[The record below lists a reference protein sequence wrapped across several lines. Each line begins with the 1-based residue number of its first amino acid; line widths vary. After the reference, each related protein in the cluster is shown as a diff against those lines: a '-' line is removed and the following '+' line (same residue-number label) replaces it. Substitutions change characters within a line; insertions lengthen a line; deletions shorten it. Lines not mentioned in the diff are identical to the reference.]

1 MASRFEKFSE
11 RARRV
16 LTIAQ
21 EEARNLNHSYIGTE
35 HILLGLVREEEG
47 VAARVL
53 TNLGIGLGKVRSAV
67 EFIIGRGE
75 KPGTGETGLT
85 PRAKKVIELAI
96 DEARQLGHNYIG
108 TEHLL
113 LGLLRE
119 GEGVASSVLDSF
131 GITLER
137 ARAETA
143 HILTQGA
150 PKARLSRSTSRTP
163 ALDQLG
169 IDLTA
174 AARAGKLDPV
184 IGRYKEIERLIQIL
198 SRRTKNNPALIG
210 EPGVGKTAIVEGLAH
225 RIVAGDVPETLEDRR
240 LLALDMGSL
249 VAGTKY
255 RGEFEERLKKIIDE
269 IKTAANCVLFIDEF
283 HTMVGAGA
291 AEGAVDAANILKPSL
306 ARGELQ
312 CIGATT
318 LDDYRKYVERD
329 AALERRFQP
338 VLVEEPSVD
347 ETLEILRGIKERYEE
362 HHHLTITDEAL
373 SSAAS
378 LAARYIPDRFLPDKA
393 IDLVDEA
400 ASRVRIKHRT
410 MPITLKEAKQL
421 GDNIRKDK
429 DAALAT
435 QQYDYAAELRQREQ
449 QIEEKIRSLEEEWRS
464 EQEQEQPEVVAEDI
478 AEVVSMWTGVPIVQ
492 LAGDETSRLLNME
505 EVVHRRIIGQDEA
518 IVTIAKAI
526 RRARAGLKD
535 PRRPIGNFIFLGPT
549 GVGKTELA
557 RALSEFMFGSED
569 TLIRIDMSEFMEK
582 FAVSRLVGAPP
593 GYVGYDE
600 GGQLTEAVRRKSYSC
615 ILLDEIEKA
624 HPDVFNLLL
633 QIFDDGHLTDAKG
646 RRVDFRNS
654 IIIMTSNIGAEL
666 IRKGT
671 TIGFASRS
679 DEVKTREQSY
689 ERMKENL
696 LNELKKAFR
705 PEFLNRVDGVVVFH
719 ALTKEQIRSIVDLML
734 ANVSQQLK
742 EKEIMLEVTD
752 AAKDFLGEK
761 GYDEVFG
768 ARPLRRVIQ
777 DMIED
782 KLSEAV
788 LRDEF
793 KVFNRVYETR
803 VTIKKPE
810 VLSGVSKA
818 IQELPD
824 IINIESSGDSL
835 TVYSTNVVKYDVEK
849 IAKDQVKEVVK
860 GETEGRLRDKEATEP
875 RITENTYISYVV
887 IDMKD
892 NEIVIESKDSFALPD
907 LAVGAA
913 TV

>member
-35 HILLGLVREEEG
+35 HILLGLVREEDG

-75 KPGTGETGLT
+75 KPGSGETGLT

-96 DEARQLGHNYIG
+96 DEARQMGHNYIG

-137 ARAETA
+137 ARAEVA
-143 HILTQGA
+143 HILTQGT
-150 PKARLSRSTSRTP
+150 PKTRLTRSTSRTP

-169 IDLTA
+169 IDLTE
-174 AARAGKLDPV
+174 AARKGKLDPI
-184 IGRYKEIERLIQIL
+184 IGRHKEIERVIQIL

-210 EPGVGKTAIVEGLAH
+210 EPGVGKTAIVEGLAQH
-225 RIVAGDVPETLEDRR
+225 IVAGDVPETLENKR
-240 LLALDMGSL
+240 LISLDMGSL

-269 IKTAANCVLFIDEF
+269 IKTAGNCVIFIDEF

-318 LDDYRKYVERD
+318 LDDFRKYVERD

-347 ETLEILRGIKERYEE
+347 ETMAILKGIRERYEE
-362 HHHLTITDEAL
+362 HHHLKISDEAL
-373 SSAAS
+373 SAAAT
-378 LAARYIPDRFLPDKA
+378 LASRYIPDRFLPDKA

-400 ASRVRIKHRT
+400 ASRVRIRHST
-410 MPITLKEAKQL
+410 VPISLKQIREQL
-421 GDNIRKDK
+421 DSVRKDK

-435 QQYDYAAELRQREQ
+435 QQYDYAGELREREVQ
-449 QIEEKIRSLEEEWRS
+449 LEEKGKQTEAEWRS
-464 EQEQEQPEVVAEDI
+464 EQGQEDVVVKKEDI
-478 AEVVSMWTGVPIVQ
+478 AEVVSMWIGVPVVQ
-492 LAGDETSRLLNME
+492 LADDETSRLLNME
-505 EVVHRRIIGQDEA
+505 EVLHKRIVGQDEA
-518 IVTIAKAI
+518 IDIISKAI

-535 PRRPIGNFIFLGPT
+535 PRHPIGNFIFLGPT

-557 RALSEFMFGSED
+557 RTLAEFMFGSED

-600 GGQLTEAVRRKSYSC
+600 GGQLTEAVRRKPYCC

-666 IRKGT
+666 IRKQT
-671 TIGFASRS
+671 TIGFASRT
-679 DEVKTREQSY
+679 DEAKTREQSY
-689 ERMKENL
+689 ERMKKNL
-696 LNELKKAFR
+696 LDELKKPQNFR
-705 PEFLNRVDGVVVFH
+705 PEFLNRIDGVVVFH
-719 ALTKEQIRSIVDLML
+719 SLSKEQIRSIVDLML
-734 ANVSQQLK
+734 AAVSKQLA
-742 EKEIMLEVTD
+742 EKEIKLAVTD
-752 AAKDFLGEK
+752 TAKDFLGEK
-761 GYDEVFG
+761 GFDEVYG

-777 DMIED
+777 NMVED
-782 KLSEAV
+782 RLSEAV
-788 LRDEF
+788 LRGEF
-793 KVFNRVYETR
+793 KVFERVYA
-803 VTIKKPE
+803 VKAFIKKTGIIDDILKDVNE
-810 VLSGVSKA
+810 
-818 IQELPD
+818 IPD
-824 IINIESSGDSL
+824 ILVAEKAGDGL
-835 TVYSTNVVKYDVEK
+835 DVFSTKSIKYEIEK
-849 IAKDQVKEVVK
+849 IIKEHLKETKGKAKDTSEY
-860 GETEGRLRDKEATEP
+860 
-875 RITENTYISYVV
+875 RITENAYISYVV
-887 IDMKD
+887 VDIKD
-892 NEIVIESKDSFALPD
+892 DEIYIESKDSFSLPNM
-907 LAVGAA
+907 AVGAA
-913 TV
+913 TG

>member
-1 MASRFEKFSE
+1 MSSRFEKFSE

-21 EEARNLNHSYIGTE
+21 EEARQMNHSYIGTE
-35 HILLGLVREEEG
+35 HILLGLAREEEG
-47 VAARVL
+47 VAAKIL
-53 TNLGIGLGKVRSAV
+53 TNLGVSLNKVRSAV
-67 EFIIGRGE
+67 EFISSRGE
-75 KPGTGETGLT
+75 RPSTGETGLT
-85 PRAKKVIELAI
+85 PRAKRVIELAI

-119 GEGVASSVLDSF
+119 GEGVAASVLDSL
-131 GITLER
+131 GVTLER
-137 ARAETA
+137 ARSETA
-143 HILTQGA
+143 QVLSQGA
-150 PKARLSRSTSRTP
+150 PRARVGRTTSKTP

-169 IDLTA
+169 VDLTA
-174 AARAGKLDPV
+174 HARAGKLDPV
-184 IGRYKEIERLIQIL
+184 IGRVKEIERVIQIL

-240 LLALDMGSL
+240 LVALDMGSL

-255 RGEFEERLKKIIDE
+255 RGEFEERVKKVIEE
-269 IKTAANCVLFIDEF
+269 IKTAGNCVLFIDEF

-338 VLVEEPSVD
+338 VVVEEPTVE
-347 ETLEILRGIKERYEE
+347 ETLDILRGVKERYEE
-362 HHHLTITDEAL
+362 HHQLDISDEAL
-373 SSAAS
+373 NSAAT

-400 ASRVRIKHRT
+400 ASRVRIKFHT
-410 MPITLKEAKQL
+410 MPISLKEAKQL
-421 GDNIRKDK
+421 VEVKRKDK
-429 DAALAT
+429 DTALAA
-435 QQYDYAAELRQREQ
+435 QEYDRAAELREQ
-449 QIEEKIRSLEEEWRS
+449 ELQIEDKIRKLDEEW
-464 EQEQEQPEVVAEDI
+464 QAEKTQDKPLVTAENI
-478 AEVVSMWTGVPIVQ
+478 SEVVSMWTGIPVVQ
-492 LAGDETSRLLNME
+492 LASDETSRLLNME
-505 EVVHRRIIGQDEA
+505 DVIHHRIIGQDEA
-518 IVTIAKAI
+518 INTISKAI

-535 PRRPIGNFIFLGPT
+535 PRRPIGNFVFLGPT
-549 GVGKTELA
+549 GVGKTELV
-557 RALSEFMFGSED
+557 RALAEFMFGSEE
-569 TLIRIDMSEFMEK
+569 TLIRLDMSEFMEK

-593 GYVGYDE
+593 GYVGYEE
-600 GGQLTEAVRRKSYSC
+600 GGQLTEAVRRKSYCC

-654 IIIMTSNIGAEL
+654 IIVMTSNVGAEM

-671 TIGFASRS
+671 VLGFTAGTSQA
-679 DEVKTREQSY
+679 KTREQTY
-689 ERMKENL
+689 EKMKDNL
-696 LNELKKAFR
+696 LNELKKTFR

-719 ALTKEQIRSIVDLML
+719 SLTKEQIRQIVDLML
-734 ANVSQQLK
+734 TSVTQQLQ
-742 EKEIMLEVTD
+742 EKGITLEVTD

-761 GYDEVFG
+761 GYDEVYG

-777 DMIED
+777 DMVED

-788 LRDEF
+788 LRNEF
-793 KVFNRVYETR
+793 KVFDSVFEIKAEVAEITSSIIDAIKAMKDILSVERAGDLLTIYCSQDLKSHIEK
-803 VTIKKPE
+803 TIKENDGALTKIKVQE
-810 VLSGVSKA
+810 YVSKA
-818 IQELPD
+818 L
-824 IINIESSGDSL
+824 
-835 TVYSTNVVKYDVEK
+835 VDVE
-849 IAKDQVKEVVK
+849 E
-860 GETEGRLRDKEATEP
+860 
-875 RITENTYISYVV
+875 
-887 IDMKD
+887 
-892 NEIVIESKDSFALPD
+892 NEIVLKTQGPLIPQHDA
-907 LAVGAA
+907 AVGALMGEDD
-913 TV
+913 